1 MKKKQEKSFLAIEF
15 ASSGVKLIQIKE
27 GDDRRYQ
34 LVAAQSIPLPLSA
47 DAKVQDELWKKAA
60 DQLLSDKDVK
70 ERIALLAINNP
81 HTCFSQFVLP
91 KIPKKELT
99 ETLKWKMKDE
109 MPFPPEEAVLDYR
122 LFEIVEK
129 NETQRFSALVTALP
143 QNLIE
148 RFLKILPSGK
158 SSSFS
163 LAYVPFSIL
172 ALPNAFSLSS
182 GELVVVV
189 DIGHSIT
196 EIAFYID
203 GKLSFLRK
211 IAFGGQ
217 TLNQAMIQP
226 LASEKGYV
234 SLTLEE
240 AEQVKREENLFDHT
254 NQNLAAGKIE
264 ISKLHPLVRP
274 EFEKLAGELERS
286 FDYYAQEHGIHV
298 TQIFLA
304 GGTSQIKGLTQFIE
318 QKFEISV
325 KRIELSTDIQIS
337 STIQDQN
344 LDPYYRLIALVLDR
358 KDAATS
364 PIAALGKSVERFLS
378 SLSYVKTAAVAFLV
392 FLIFASGMSWQYQQI
407 VRKTEDLRAQI
418 GRLKVGFGES
428 QKINEIETQINRGE
442 LLASAILVN
451 QPYWDDVFRELAHVF
466 PEDVVLTGVSYE
478 QSSFVVVGSISQA
491 SGQTSVSSL
500 LVSMEGP
507 IFHKA
512 TLVNSEQ
519 KDGFINFTIRCQVK

>member
-15 ASSGVKLIQIKE
+15 TSSGVKFIQIKE
-27 GDDRRYQ
+27 SEDHRYQ
-34 LVAAQSIPLPLSA
+34 LLAAQSIPLPLSA

-60 DQLLSDKDVK
+60 RELLSDKDV
-70 ERIALLAINNP
+70 EQGIALLAINNP

-91 KIPKKELT
+91 KIPKKELA
-99 ETLKWKMKDE
+99 ETLKWKMKEE

-122 LFEIVEK
+122 LFEIAEK
-129 NETQRFSALVTALP
+129 NEVQRFSVLVTALP
-143 QNLIE
+143 QNLVD
-148 RFLKILPSGK
+148 RFLKVLPAEK
-158 SSSFS
+158 ASSFVP
-163 LAYVPFSIL
+163 AFVPFSIRSS
-172 ALPNAFSLSS
+172 PNAFSYSS
-182 GELVVVV
+182 GELVVVI

-196 EIAFYID
+196 EIAFYAD
-203 GKLSFLRK
+203 GKLNFLRK

-240 AEQVKREENLFDHT
+240 AEQVKREENLFDPT

-264 ISKLHPLVRP
+264 VSKLHPLVRP
-274 EFEKLAGELERS
+274 EFEKLVGELERS
-286 FDYYAQEHGIHV
+286 FDYYAQEHGVHV
-298 TQIFLA
+298 TQIFLT
-304 GGTSQIKGLTQFIE
+304 GGTSQIKGLAQFIE

-325 KRIELSTDIQIS
+325 KQIELSKDIQTS
-337 STIQDQN
+337 NALQDCN

-358 KDAATS
+358 KDAVIS
-364 PIAALGKSVERFLS
+364 PIAVLGKSVERFLN
-378 SLSYVKTAAVAFLV
+378 SLSYAKAAILAVLIFLV
-392 FLIFASGMSWQYQQI
+392 FASGMSWQYQQT
-407 VRKTEDLRAQI
+407 VHKTKDLRAQI
-418 GRLKVGFGES
+418 SQLKVGFGES

-451 QPYWDDVFRELAHVF
+451 QPYWDDVFRELAHAF
-466 PEDVVLTGVSYE
+466 PEDVVLTSVSYE
-478 QSSFVVVGSISQA
+478 QSSFVVVGRISQA
-491 SGQTSVSSL
+491 NGQTSVSSL
-500 LVSMEGP
+500 LLSMEGP